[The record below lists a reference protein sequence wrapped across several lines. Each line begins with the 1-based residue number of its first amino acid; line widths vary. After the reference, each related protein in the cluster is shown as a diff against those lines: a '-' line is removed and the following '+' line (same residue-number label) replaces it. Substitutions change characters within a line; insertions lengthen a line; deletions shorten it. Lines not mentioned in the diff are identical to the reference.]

1 MERKEKREFARTV
14 AKLEMRI
21 SKAKTQEEKEAAE
34 AAMENLIMANFEA
47 LKPEDVSYI
56 DEFIM
61 KKLDKRSTN

>member
-21 SKAKTQEEKEAAE
+21 SKARTQEEKEAAE

>member
-21 SKAKTQEEKEAAE
+21 SKAKTKEEKEAAE
-34 AAMENLIMANFEA
+34 TAMENLIMANFEA

-61 KKLDKRSTN
+61 SKLGKRSTN